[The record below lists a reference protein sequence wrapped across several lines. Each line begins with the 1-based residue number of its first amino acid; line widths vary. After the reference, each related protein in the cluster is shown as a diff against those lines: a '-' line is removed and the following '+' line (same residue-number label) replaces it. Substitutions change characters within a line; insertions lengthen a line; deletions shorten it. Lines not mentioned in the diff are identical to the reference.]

1 MQKYK
6 IMNETMNETS
16 NNNQIMQ
23 VERLAFSYGWLKQ
36 KPVFTDFSLSLE
48 RGKVYGLLGLNGA
61 GKSTLI
67 YLMAGLLT
75 PKAGKVTMCGTDV
88 RLRRPSTLSDVYVV
102 PEEFEMPRMSL
113 RKFATLNGA
122 LYPRFSYD
130 DMLHN
135 LAIFDIDPEIKSLS
149 ALSMGQKK
157 KVLMSFA
164 FATHTSLML
173 MDEPTNGLD
182 IPGKSQFRRLVA
194 SQMTDDRTILISTH
208 QVRDIDRCIDH
219 VVIVDN
225 SRVLLDASVASIT
238 AKLRFVENG
247 TAADAGE
254 ALFSQP
260 SVMGYSLVLPNTGD
274 EETELNLETLFNAT
288 LADRDRITGIFNPK
302 NA

>member
-1 MQKYK
+1 
-6 IMNETMNETS
+6 MNETLND
-16 NNNQIMQ
+16 NLIMQ
-23 VERLAFSYGWLKQ
+23 VNCLAFSYGWLKQ
-36 KPVFTDFSLSLE
+36 KPVFTDFSLSVE

-61 GKSTLI
+61 GKSTLM

-75 PKAGKVTMCGTDV
+75 PKAGEVTVGGNNV
-88 RLRRPSTLSDVYVV
+88 RHRLPSTLSNIYVV
-102 PEEFEMPRMSL
+102 PEEFMLPHMSL

-135 LAIFDIDPEIKSLS
+135 LAIFDIDPNIKSLS
-149 ALSMGQKK
+149 SLSMGQKK

-164 FATHTSLML
+164 FATHTDLML

-194 SQMTDDRTILISTH
+194 SQMSDDRTIIISTH

-219 VVIVDN
+219 VVIIDHSN
-225 SRVLLDASVASIT
+225 VLLDESVASIT
-238 AKLRFVENG
+238 TKLRFVENG
-247 TAADAGE
+247 TATDADA
-254 ALFSQP
+254 AIYSQP

-274 EETELNLETLFNAT
+274 DETELNLESLFNAT
-288 LADRDRITGIFNPK
+288 LANSERITAIFNSK

>member
-1 MQKYK
+1 
-6 IMNETMNETS
+6 MNETLND
-16 NNNQIMQ
+16 NLIMQ
-23 VERLAFSYGWLKQ
+23 VNRLTFSYGWLKQ
-36 KPVFTDFSLSLE
+36 KPVFTDFSLSVE

-61 GKSTLI
+61 GKSTLM

-75 PKAGKVTMCGTDV
+75 PKAGEVTVGGNNV
-88 RLRRPSTLSDVYVV
+88 RHRLPSTLSNIYVV
-102 PEEFEMPRMSL
+102 PEEFMLPHMSL

-135 LAIFDIDPEIKSLS
+135 LAIFDIDPNIKSLS
-149 ALSMGQKK
+149 SLSMGQKK

-164 FATHTSLML
+164 FATHTDLML

-194 SQMTDDRTILISTH
+194 SQMSDDRTIIISTH

-219 VVIVDN
+219 VVIIDHSN
-225 SRVLLDASVASIT
+225 VLLDESVASIT
-238 AKLRFVENG
+238 TKLRFVENG
-247 TAADAGE
+247 TAADAD
-254 ALFSQP
+254 AAIYSQP

-274 EETELNLETLFNAT
+274 DETELNLETLFNAT
-288 LADRDRITGIFNPK
+288 LANSERITAIFNSK

>member
-1 MQKYK
+1 
-6 IMNETMNETS
+6 MNETKNE
-16 NNNQIMQ
+16 NLIMQ
-23 VERLAFSYGWLKQ
+23 VERIAFNYGWRQQ
-36 KPVFTDFSLSLE
+36 KSVFSDFSLSLE

-75 PKAGKVTMCGTDV
+75 PKSGRVTIDGCNV
-88 RLRRPSTLSDVYVV
+88 RDRLPSTLGNLFVV

-219 VVIVDN
+219 VVIVDK